1 LTLSAPNTW
10 RHYEPRTNSGGQ
22 FGTEAHIRAGN
33 QDSHLLE
40 KEVTLLRRLLERYTN
55 DIESEADG
63 AVVFDGERLNPIRPA

>member
-1 LTLSAPNTW
+1 MNQEQTAAVNLALKL
-10 RHYEPRTNSGGQ
+10 
-22 FGTEAHIRAGN
+22 HIRVGN

-63 AVVFDGERLNPIRPA
+63 AVLFDGERLNPINL

>member
-1 LTLSAPNTW
+1 MNQEQTAAVNFALKL
-10 RHYEPRTNSGGQ
+10 
-22 FGTEAHIRAGN
+22 HIRVGS

-63 AVVFDGERLNPIRPA
+63 AVLFDGERLNPINL